1 MKRQNK
7 LYLRILIITQII
19 ICFVMSIFLL
29 ILSKKIS
36 SHNNEIIRM
45 SVISDAEKHMKEAID
60 NTIKRIEFKRE
71 LAQEQ
76 VNSLVNMIK
85 NQVEGTLNSDIE
97 KTISSIYEELKKIYM
112 AVLLKSML

>member
-7 LYLRILIITQII
+7 LYLRILIIAQII
-19 ICFVMSIFLL
+19 ICFIMSIFLL

-45 SVISDAEKHMKEAID
+45 SVISDAEKRMKEAID

-97 KTISSIYEELKKIYM
+97 KTINSIYEELKKISM
-112 AVLLKSML
+112 AVLLEYMP